1 MEYLFWLSSLVI
13 VYVYVGYPFLLKF
26 LPQLPE
32 IKSAAAASD
41 NLPQVTILIPAFNEE
56 KHIVSTIENK
66 LTSNYPAEK
75 LQIIVISDESED
87 RTDELVR
94 EISIADARVSLIR
107 QSPRQGKTAGL
118 NLAVPQ
124 AKGEI
129 IIFSDANS
137 HYHPDAIRHLVDTF
151 QNPDVGY
158 VTGKMVYVNEDGSLV
173 GDGCSAYMKYENYM
187 RALETKTGS
196 VVGVDGGID
205 AIRKELY
212 QPMNPDQLPDFVL
225 PLKVVTQGKRVAY
238 CEKALL
244 NEESLS
250 SAQSEFRMR
259 VRVSLRAYWAMWDMK
274 HLFNPFKYGWF
285 GLQITSHKLLRYLA
299 FIPLFLAF
307 VTNGLITGEGLFYK
321 ITFIIQILFYT
332 AAAFVS
338 LNDGSKNK
346 LLGLAHYFCLINIA
360 SAMAFIKFVKRE
372 KIVMWKPRV
381 G

>member
-285 GLQITSHKLLRYLA
+285 SLQITSHKLLRYLA

>member
-1 MEYLFWLSSLVI
+1 VDFLFWLSSLLI
-13 VYVYVGYPFLLKF
+13 IYIYAGYPFLLKF
-26 LPQLPE
+26 LPQLPQSE
-32 IKSAAAASD
+32 PMVTPTD
-41 NLPQVTILIPAFNEE
+41 ELPRVTILIPAFNEE
-56 KHIVSTIENK
+56 KHILGTINNK
-66 LTSNYPAEK
+66 FDSNYPADK

-87 RTDELVR
+87 KTDDLVN
-94 EISIADARVSLIR
+94 EASSVDSRVSLIR

-118 NLAVPQ
+118 NLAMPY
-124 AKGEI
+124 ATGDI

-137 HYHPDAIRHLVDTF
+137 HYHGDAIRHLVETF
-151 QNPDVGY
+151 QNPDIGY

-173 GDGCSAYMKYENYM
+173 GDGCSAYMKYENHM
-187 RALETKTGS
+187 RELETKTGS

-212 QPMNPDQLPDFVL
+212 QPMNSDQLPDFVL

-238 CEKALL
+238 CDKALL

-274 HLFNPFKYGWF
+274 HLFNPFNYGLF
-285 GLQITSHKLLRYLA
+285 SLQITSHKLLRYLA

-307 VTNGLITGEGLFYK
+307 VSNGLITGESLFYQL
-321 ITFIIQILFYT
+321 TFLVQIAFYST
-332 AAAFVS
+332 AAFVA

-346 LLGLAHYFCLINIA
+346 FLGLAHYFCLINIA
-360 SAMAFIKFVKRE
+360 SAMACIKFVKRE